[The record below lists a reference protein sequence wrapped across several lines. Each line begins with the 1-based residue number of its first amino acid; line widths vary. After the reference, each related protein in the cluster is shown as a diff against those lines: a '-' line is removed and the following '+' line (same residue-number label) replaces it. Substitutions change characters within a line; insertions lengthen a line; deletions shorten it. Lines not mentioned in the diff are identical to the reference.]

1 MTPLEEETVV
11 DERAE
16 RTIVATDGAPPA
28 IGPYSQAIVANG
40 LVFTAGQIPL
50 DPETMKLVEG
60 DITAQSEQVMQNLAA
75 VLAEAG
81 SGFDRVVKTTCFLAD
96 LNDFAAF
103 NAVYGRYLGNN
114 PPARSTV
121 QVAKLP
127 MGALVEVECVALVP

>member
-1 MTPLEEETVV
+1 MT
-11 DERAE
+11 ERAE
-16 RTIVATDGAPPA
+16 RTIVATDGAPAA

-50 DPETMKLVEG
+50 DPETMKLVDG
-60 DITAQSEQVMQNLAA
+60 DVADQTERVMHNLAA

-81 SGFDRVVKTTCFLAD
+81 SGFDRVVKATCFLAD

-103 NAVYGRYLGNN
+103 NAVYMRFFAVN
-114 PPARSTV
+114 PPPRSTV

-127 MGALVEVECVALVP
+127 MGALIEVECIALVP